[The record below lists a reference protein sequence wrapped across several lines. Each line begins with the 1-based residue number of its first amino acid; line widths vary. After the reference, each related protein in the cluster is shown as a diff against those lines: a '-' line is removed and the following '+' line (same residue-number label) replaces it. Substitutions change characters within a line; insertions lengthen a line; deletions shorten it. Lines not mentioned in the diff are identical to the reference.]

1 MIIMITSRFL
11 RSPLSIYSPTSETII
26 VIFGKILLQLIFY
39 VNFRKILSIV
49 QREHDELIE
58 D

>member
-1 MIIMITSRFL
+1 MIMMITSRFL
-11 RSPLSIYSPTSETII
+11 RSPLSIYSPTPETII
-26 VIFGKILLQLIFY
+26 VIFGKILLQLSLY
-39 VNFRKILSIV
+39 VNLPKILSIV